1 MSTLPTSFRVDQLYS
16 SDEIQ
21 GALQVGNAG
30 GVRLSLHDSGLPRR
44 IVIMTS
50 PSTSRQAAENPYH
63 DRIEGD
69 TLVYTGAGREGDQ
82 SLAGVNQRIPQQ
94 LVHLFPIYGFEIIG
108 SRRDATIGP
117 KRWKFLGL
125 LQYLRHYPEMQ
136 VDVRL
141 QQRRVWIF
149 EMRVHKSP
157 VDVPVFNDASL
168 FAELLAV
175 ALLQQP
181 NEPGDREIA
190 LPGGNV
196 GGISQSDAVLIESI
210 RAQLLGV
217 NPQRFEHVVREALQ
231 HSGFQS
237 VVVTR
242 FSQDGGIDVN
252 AVAGPAMWPLRDLL
266 IQLQAKRWLH
276 TVGRKEV
283 AELRG
288 SLQPFARGAVVTTS
302 HYSRAAIAEASEAG
316 KNPIVLVDGFAFASL
331 IHDLKIVV

>member
-1 MSTLPTSFRVDQLYS
+1 
-16 SDEIQ
+16 
-21 GALQVGNAG
+21 
-30 GVRLSLHDSGLPRR
+30 
-44 IVIMTS
+44 
-50 PSTSRQAAENPYH
+50 
-63 DRIEGD
+63 
-69 TLVYTGAGREGDQ
+69 
-82 SLAGVNQRIPQQ
+82 
-94 LVHLFPIYGFEIIG
+94 
-108 SRRDATIGP
+108 
-117 KRWKFLGL
+117 
-125 LQYLRHYPEMQ
+125 
-136 VDVRL
+136 
-141 QQRRVWIF
+141 
-149 EMRVHKSP
+149 
-157 VDVPVFNDASL
+157 
-168 FAELLAV
+168 V